1 MVNAVLLQKPCQVHK
16 GIGLDPLAGGMTLRR
31 PLTDPWMS
39 SRMTYGAK
47 GQWVDEAGGLHPLLM
62 TNEVVIDAGDIAAC

>member
-1 MVNAVLLQKPCQVHK
+1 M
-16 GIGLDPLAGGMTLRR
+16 AGAMTLRR

-39 SRMTYGAK
+39 SRMTFGAK